1 LTVKLPSPFRDSRT
15 LSAGD
20 PLLGEAGV
28 ALDLAGLEFDEALR
42 ESWRNRVERIAQRL
56 GWPRP
61 RFAEMRRGDRVTLA
75 FTAPAGRLTAALA
88 ANEWAL
94 CAALVARD
102 PSHWR
107 AIAADIDEAA
117 MLQMLGTLAETSD

>member
-1 LTVKLPSPFRDSRT
+1 LTVTLPSPFRDSRA
-15 LSAGD
+15 LGAGD

-42 ESWRNRVERIAQRL
+42 ESWRDRVECAAHHL

-61 RFAEMRRGDRVTLA
+61 RFAEMRRGDRITLA
-75 FTAPAGRLTAALA
+75 FTAPAGQLIAALA

-94 CAALVARD
+94 CAALIARD

-107 AIAADIDEAA
+107 AVAADIDETAA
-117 MLQMLGTLAETSD
+117 LQRLERMAEESE

>member
-20 PLLGEAGV
+20 PLLGETGV

-42 ESWRNRVERIAQRL
+42 QSWRDRVERIAQHL

-61 RFAEMRRGDRVTLA
+61 RFAEKNRGDRITLA

-94 CAALVARD
+94 CAALIARD
-102 PSHWR
+102 PSHWHG
-107 AIAADIDEAA
+107 IAADVDEAA
-117 MLQMLGTLAETSD
+117 VLQRLGGISE